1 LDETL
6 TLFRAN
12 SFFRNFEIKSPA
24 DILLIY
30 STLFIQECLS
40 LLSSKPI
47 LQGESSKLLLT
58 HASRNFPIPG
68 EPGFPLNAIV
78 DPITSREDQGTP
90 SNNFLDLLK
99 TYLQQLRSELASR
112 LLEKVYTPMP
122 FEDPKLPSKW
132 WMCFSKRKF
141 MNLSG
146 VGTLS

>member
-1 LDETL
+1 VDQPLVVILQIKILGDGPDILDETL

-40 LLSSKPI
+40 ILSSKPL

-78 DPITSREDQGTP
+78 DPITSREDQGIPT
-90 SNNFLDLLK
+90 SITFRFVK
-99 TYLQQLRSELASR
+99 
-112 LLEKVYTPMP
+112 
-122 FEDPKLPSKW
+122 
-132 WMCFSKRKF
+132 
-141 MNLSG
+141 NLFTSIAI
-146 VGTLS
+146 